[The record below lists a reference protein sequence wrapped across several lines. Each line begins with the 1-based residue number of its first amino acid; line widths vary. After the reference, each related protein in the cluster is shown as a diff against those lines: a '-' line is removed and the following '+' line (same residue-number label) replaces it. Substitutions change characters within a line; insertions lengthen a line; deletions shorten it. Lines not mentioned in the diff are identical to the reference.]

1 MNIGATARRIFPN
14 HDKMQPEGNIP
25 REIKVSLDASKPEVV
40 SSRPTVEEVF
50 RLYAPRIYHLA
61 RRILGNETD
70 AQDVTQDVMLQVL
83 RKLDTFRG
91 DSSFPTWL
99 HRVTVNAALA
109 HRRRK
114 SSRHE
119 QDAPETVEKSGDDT
133 LVPGPPKPW
142 SARPDEAMLNTE
154 QREIV
159 EKAIAELPEMYR
171 DVFVLAD
178 VQQLSNAEIADILQ
192 LSVPA
197 VKSRLH
203 RARMMM
209 RNRLA
214 PYFEEIGA

>member
-1 MNIGATARRIFPN
+1 M
-14 HDKMQPEGNIP
+14 HDVSEGDQALHDS
-25 REIKVSLDASKPEVV
+25 E
-40 SSRPTVEEVF
+40 SRPTVEQVF
-50 RLYAPRIYHLA
+50 RQYAPRIYHLA
-61 RRILGNETD
+61 RRILGNEAD

-114 SSRHE
+114 AARHE
-119 QDAPETVEKSGDDT
+119 QEAPETVEKSSDDG
-133 LVPGPPKPW
+133 LLPRSLKPW
-142 SARPDEAMLNTE
+142 TARPDEAMLNAE
-154 QREIV
+154 QQAVV
-159 EKAIAELPEMYR
+159 EKAISELPEMYR

-178 VQQLSNAEIADILQ
+178 VQQMSNAEIADLLN
-192 LSVPA
+192 LSIPA

>member
-1 MNIGATARRIFPN
+1 MGQRS
-14 HDKMQPEGNIP
+14 DQPPETG
-25 REIKVSLDASKPEVV
+25 VSEAPADSPTTEV
-40 SSRPTVEEVF
+40 RPSVEQVF
-50 RLYAPRIYHLA
+50 RLYAPRIYQLA

-70 AQDVTQDVMLQVL
+70 AQDVTQDVMVQVL

-114 SSRHE
+114 AARHE
-119 QDAPETVEKSGDDT
+119 QDAPETVEKSGDDN
-133 LVPGPPKPW
+133 LLPEAMKPW
-142 SARPDEAMLNTE
+142 NIRPDQAMLNAE
-154 QREIV
+154 QQEIV

-178 VQQLSNAEIADILQ
+178 VQQMSNAEIADLLH